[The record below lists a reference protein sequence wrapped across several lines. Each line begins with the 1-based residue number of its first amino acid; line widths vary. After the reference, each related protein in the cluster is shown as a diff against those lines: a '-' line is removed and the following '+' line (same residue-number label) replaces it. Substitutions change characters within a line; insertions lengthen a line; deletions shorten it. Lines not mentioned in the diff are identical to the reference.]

1 MSQRSIKRVRTR
13 GGLSVNQYI
22 CRLIGTRST
31 DDTGFSMTRL
41 LSVLAVFCP
50 VFFLFVYNSGY
61 GYDAYEYLVIARTL
75 NEGYD
80 LYDFIPSKSYLLYSS
95 TNVLLNLLGGYNH
108 VSVSVLITL
117 LATGVLVS
125 AWRAA
130 QLLGERTA
138 LIATILTAI
147 CCFFTEMNFLEPE
160 SWIAIFGLN
169 AFAVVVG
176 NNGRQGWRWLGT
188 GVLLGIAMCFKSV
201 AAFYVVGFGAFIFV
215 LFLTGRLTFWPMVGR
230 GMLVLAGFLVPLLL
244 SALYFYL
251 TNRLAAHL
259 EWTYIYPFGGYPSHT
274 IFLVKFLIKLSWLL
288 LALAVSFVLLLQQPY
303 RAIYARTP
311 ALWLALLLAGFSCVA
326 MLKTQASHYFF
337 PAAVFFALHLGFM
350 ADQWLRQYEARRQH
364 VSYRLWLV
372 GSGLAGVLIL
382 VSVALY
388 RPSTLKRF
396 GSLTDY
402 SGEEQA
408 GAFIREQA
416 GPTGKVLLFDNAM
429 SLYYLSD
436 REPNVPFIF
445 TEMQTTHY
453 IESHPDTYA
462 RALADTNLK
471 FVVFGNRSSVI
482 DDSTALTKP
491 ANAYAI
497 RQLRAGLQ
505 KQFVQVRNPR
515 FPLVYWVR
523 K

>member
-1 MSQRSIKRVRTR
+1 
-13 GGLSVNQYI
+13 
-22 CRLIGTRST
+22 
-31 DDTGFSMTRL
+31 MTRL
-41 LSVLAVFCP
+41 FSVLAVFCP
-50 VFFLFVYNSGY
+50 VFYLFVYNSGY

-75 NEGYD
+75 NEGYH

-95 TNVLLNLLGGYNH
+95 TNVLLNGLGGYNH
-108 VSVSVLITL
+108 VSVSALITL
-117 LATGVLVS
+117 LAAGVLVS

-130 QLLGERTA
+130 RLLGERTA

-169 AFAVVVG
+169 AFALAVG
-176 NNGRQGWRWLGT
+176 NEGKQPWRWLGA
-188 GVLLGIAMCFKSV
+188 GALLGIAMCFKSV
-201 AAFYVVGFGAFIFV
+201 AAFYVVGFGAFI
-215 LFLTGRLTFWPMVGR
+215 LLLWLTGRLAFWPMVGR
-230 GMLVLAGFLVPLLL
+230 GMLVLGGFVLPLIL

-251 TNRLAAHL
+251 TNRLDAHL
-259 EWTYIYPFGGYPSHT
+259 EWTYIYPFSGYPAHT

-288 LALAVSFVLLLQQPY
+288 LALGISVVLLFQQPY
-303 RAIYARTP
+303 RSIYARTP

-350 ADQWLRQYEARRQH
+350 ADLWLKRYESRHQA
-364 VSYRLWLV
+364 VSYRLWLI
-372 GSGLAGVLIL
+372 GLSLAGVLLL

-388 RPSTLKRF
+388 RPSALKRF
-396 GSLTDY
+396 VSLADY

-408 GAFIREQA
+408 GAFIRQQA

-462 RALADTNLK
+462 RALADTSLK

-505 KQFVQVRNPR
+505 KHFVPVKNPR
-515 FPLVYWVR
+515 FPLQYWVR